1 MDEMMKVPIFQPS
14 EKRKMLED
22 EKRSFLDPNLV
33 MDARHR
39 IFRENLYSLPAR
51 KLMLT
56 DTKKYVLH
64 QFSIQFTNTNKIC
77 NLFANYS
84 LLYLLS

>member
-1 MDEMMKVPIFQPS
+1 MDKMMKVPIFQSS
-14 EKRKMLED
+14 EKRRMLED
-22 EKRSFLDPNLV
+22 EKKSFLDPNLV

-51 KLMLT
+51 KPMLI
-56 DTKKYVLH
+56 DTKKYVLY
-64 QFSIQFTNTNKIC
+64 QFSIQFMNTNKIC
-77 NLFANYS
+77 FANYS